1 MRHHDLVLGGLLGL
15 IAISVMSCKTYR
27 PTVSIRD
34 KIVEQEPL
42 NSSDSN
48 DVSTLKISGLSLPS
62 GATKYSRISI
72 SVESEGTL
80 TRSIENY
87 KLNEVL
93 PIKPYRTYALTVRV
107 YSGDIMTYSNEYCS
121 SSRTFKSKL
130 GLSNYT
136 VPLCEEPAES
146 SPKKTNPSVT
156 QDPDTSTMTEV
167 GETPASPG
175 DE

>member
-1 MRHHDLVLGGLLGL
+1 MRHLNLITAGL
-15 IAISVMSCKTYR
+15 IACTVLGCKTYR

-48 DVSTLKISGLSLPS
+48 DVSSLKISGLSLPS
-62 GATKYSRISI
+62 GAAKYSRISI

-87 KLNEVL
+87 KLNEVV

-107 YSGDIMTYSNEYCS
+107 YAAGVMTYSNEYCS

-130 GLSNYT
+130 GISNYT

-146 SPKKTNPSVT
+146 AVKAKSGDSASSEA
-156 QDPDTSTMTEV
+156 DTTPMKEV
-167 GETPASPG
+167 G
-175 DE
+175 